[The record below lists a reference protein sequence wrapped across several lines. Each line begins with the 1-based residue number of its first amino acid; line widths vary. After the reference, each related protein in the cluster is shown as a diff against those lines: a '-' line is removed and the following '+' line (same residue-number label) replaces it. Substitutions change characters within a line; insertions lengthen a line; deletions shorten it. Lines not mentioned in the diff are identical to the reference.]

1 MNTFEALSIVAMIFA
16 SCGMSY
22 FAGYASALQ
31 DEQARK
37 KANRS

>member
-16 SCGMSY
+16 STGIAY
-22 FAGYASALQ
+22 FAGYVSALQ

-37 KANRS
+37 KAKRS